1 MIKIIDSANQTLA
14 ILQNIIDPIILEEL
28 NREFIFNFITVID
41 NDKSNHVNYQN
52 KVEAN
57 GNYFN
62 IIYTEEE
69 RTQEGIFITA
79 QCEHVSYDL
88 LDTQYT
94 AGFTAT
100 GVFSAVASLAIGT
113 ANFTIGTV
121 ASTATETISILEA
134 TNARQIL
141 LSLASLHDGEIEW
154 DKYAINEVSQ
164 RGADR
169 GVQFRYRKNLTGVKR
184 IVDNRKKVGGNPTV
198 SYLVNVAELEFE
210 QSYIDKGYNL
220 LEHYELG
227 DTVRIIDEDLNLDTS
242 LRIVKESHDINQR
255 MQGNVEISN
264 FVDDLADTLTR
275 IETTVVAKNN
285 VYNGCSIGPDLGF
298 VATRSDL
305 LARTIMNATDGIK
318 IQKGDGAG
326 GWTDAIYLDT
336 SGNGTFTGFILASQ
350 IIGGSI
356 TIGSGSNVFMA
367 NDTDGIWLGATAF
380 ATALFK
386 VTTSGSA
393 TANDLTLTGGLIDIG
408 TGTNTFQFNITDGLF
423 LGATSVSTA
432 PFSVTMSG
440 AMTATDFTLT
450 GGLIRTAPT
459 GERIELYNDS
469 ISCYN
474 SSNNLHGFST
484 ESASATFG
492 DAFYYENG
500 TKVLEFYN
508 NLAGAGYS
516 IRSVGAASM
525 FLGGYG
531 QNTRPEG
538 LWDFSLATEVAGLDT
553 SVHHQPHHNHGIPN
567 GTVLTTATGSV
578 TWVESGGFSHNH
590 SITEALYSKAT
601 RSDMGASLSGSAKW
615 YGGALGN
622 DGKIYGIP
630 YSSTDILII
639 NPTTGSAIRTTLGA
653 SLTGTAKWA
662 GGVLANN
669 GKIYGIP
676 YDSTDILIIN
686 PTTGSATRT
695 TMGASLTGTAKWE
708 GGALGNDGKIYG
720 IPRNSTDILII
731 NPTTG
736 SATRTTMGASLSG
749 SGKWAGGALGN
760 DGKIYGIPYSSTDI
774 LIINPTTGSA
784 IRTTMGANLTGNYK
798 WTGGILGNDG
808 KIYGISNASADI
820 LIINT
825 TTGSATRSDM
835 GASLSGS
842 AKWYG
847 GALGNDGKIY
857 GIPTHSID
865 ILVINTTTG
874 SAIRTTLG
882 ADLSGSAKWTGDG
895 ILGNDGKI
903 YGIPYNSTD
912 ILIIGPAT

>member
-1 MIKIIDSANQTLA
+1 MIKVLDSSLNSLA
-14 ILQNIIDPIILEEL
+14 ILENVINPLIVEAI
-28 NREFIFNFITVID
+28 NREYEFNFTTVID

-52 KVEAN
+52 KVEAEN
-57 GNYFN
+57 NYFN
-62 IIYTEEE
+62 IIYTKEE
-69 RTQEGIFITA
+69 RTQDGIFINA

-88 LDTQYT
+88 LDTEHT

-113 ANFTIGTV
+113 ANFTIGSV

-141 LSLASLHDGEIEW
+141 LNLASLHSGEIEW
-154 DKYAINEVSQ
+154 DKYTINEVSQ
-164 RGADR
+164 RGANR
-169 GVQFRYRKNLTGVKR
+169 GVQFRYRKNLTEVKR

-198 SYLVNVAELEFE
+198 SYSINVAELEFE
-210 QSYIDKGYNL
+210 QSYIDKGYNT

-227 DTVRIIDEDLNLDTS
+227 DTVKIIDEDLNLDTS
-242 LRIVKESHDINQR
+242 LRIVKESHDVNQR
-255 MQGNVEISN
+255 MQGEVEISN
-264 FVDDLADTLTR
+264 FIDDLADTLTR
-275 IETTVVAKNN
+275 IETTVVAKDN

-298 VATRSDL
+298 VATRSDN

-318 IQKGDGAG
+318 IQKGDGVG

-356 TIGSGSNVFMA
+356 IIGTGA
-367 NDTDGIWLGATAF
+367 NTFNANSTNGIWLGATAF
-380 ATALFK
+380 T
-386 VTTSGSA
+386 
-393 TANDLTLTGGLIDIG
+393 
-408 TGTNTFQFNITDGLF
+408 
-423 LGATSVSTA
+423 TA
-432 PFSVTMSG
+432 PFSVSLSG

-474 SSNNLHGFST
+474 SSNNLHGFAT

-492 DAFYYENG
+492 DAFFYENG

-538 LWDFSLATEVAGLDT
+538 LWDFSSATEVAGLDT
-553 SVHHQPHHNHGIPN
+553 SVHHQPNHNHGIPN
-567 GTVLTTATGSV
+567 GTVLTTATGNI

-601 RSDMGASLSGSAKW
+601 RSNMGANLTGSDKWSEVVLANNGKIYGIPDDSTDILIIDPTTGSATRTAMGASLGGNDKWNGGVLGNNGKIYGIPYYSTDILIIDPTAGSATRSNMGASLTDLSKW
-615 YGGALGN
+615 NGGALGN

-630 YSSTDILII
+630 YGATDILII
-639 NPTTGSAIRTTLGA
+639 DPTTGSATRTAMGA
-653 SLTGTAKWA
+653 TLTGGSKWD

-676 YDSTDILIIN
+676 SYSTDILIID

-695 TMGASLTGTAKWE
+695 AMGADLSGTLKWSGGVLGNNGKIYCMPVNSTDILIIDPTLGTATRSDMGANLSDTIKFA
-708 GGALGNDGKIYG
+708 GGTLGNDGKIYC
-720 IPRNSTDILII
+720 
-731 NPTTG
+731 
-736 SATRTTMGASLSG
+736 M
-749 SGKWAGGALGN
+749 
-760 DGKIYGIPYSSTDI
+760 
-774 LIINPTTGSA
+774 
-784 IRTTMGANLTGNYK
+784 
-798 WTGGILGNDG
+798 
-808 KIYGISNASADI
+808 
-820 LIINT
+820 
-825 TTGSATRSDM
+825 
-835 GASLSGS
+835 
-842 AKWYG
+842 
-847 GALGNDGKIY
+847 
-857 GIPTHSID
+857 
-865 ILVINTTTG
+865 
-874 SAIRTTLG
+874 
-882 ADLSGSAKWTGDG
+882 
-895 ILGNDGKI
+895 
-903 YGIPYNSTD
+903 PYNSTD
-912 ILIIGPAT
+912 ILIIDPTTGSATRTAMGASLGGTAKWNRGALANNGKIYGSPDNSEDILTIGPAT

>member
-14 ILQNIIDPIILEEL
+14 ILQNITNSIILEEL
-28 NREFIFNFITVID
+28 NREFIFNFTTVID

-52 KVEAN
+52 KVEAEN
-57 GNYFN
+57 NYFN
-62 IIYTEEE
+62 IIYTEDE

-88 LDTQYT
+88 LDTEYT
-94 AGFTAT
+94 AGFTAI

-113 ANFTIGTV
+113 ANFTIGSV

-141 LSLASLHDGEIEW
+141 LSLASLHGGEIEW
-154 DKYAINEVSQ
+154 DKYVINEVSQ

-184 IVDNRKKVGGNPTV
+184 IVDNRKKVNGNPTV

-210 QSYIDKGYNL
+210 QSYIDKGYDS

-227 DTVRIIDEDLNLDTS
+227 DTVRVIDKDLNLDTS
-242 LRIVKESHDINQR
+242 LRIVKESHDVNQR

-264 FVDDLADTLTR
+264 FVDNLADTLTK
-275 IETTVVAKNN
+275 IETTVVAKDNI
-285 VYNGCSIGPDLGF
+285 YNGCSIGPDLGF

-356 TIGSGSNVFMA
+356 VIGTGSNVFMA
-367 NDTDGIWLGATAF
+367 NGTDGIWLGSTAF
-380 ATALFK
+380 ATAPFK
-386 VTTSGSA
+386 VTISGSA
-393 TANDLTLTGGLIDIG
+393 TANDLTLTGGLINIG
-408 TGTNTFQFNITDGLF
+408 TGTNTFQFNTTDGLF
-423 LGATSVSTA
+423 LGATSISTA

-474 SSNNLHGFST
+474 SSNNLHGFAT

-492 DAFYYENG
+492 DAFFYENG

-538 LWDFSLATEVAGLDT
+538 LWDFSLATSVAGLDT
-553 SVHHQPHHNHGIPN
+553 SVHHQPNHNHGIPN
-567 GTVLTTATGSV
+567 GTVLTTATGNI

-601 RSDMGASLSGSAKW
+601 RSDMGVSLIGNTKWRGGVLGNNGKIYGIPYSSVDILIIDPSAGSAIRTTMGTCW
-615 YGGALGN
+615 TNTFNGGVLGN

-630 YSSTDILII
+630 YGSTDILII
-639 NPTTGSAIRTTLGA
+639 NTSINSATCTTMGADLSGSG
-653 SLTGTAKWA
+653 KWS
-662 GGVLANN
+662 GGVLGND

-676 YDSTDILIIN
+676 TNATDILIIDPSTGSATRTTMGASLGGSGKWSEGVLGN
-686 PTTGSATRT
+686 DGKIYGIPTNATDILIIDPSTGSATRT
-695 TMGASLTGTAKWE
+695 TMGASLTGTYKWM
-708 GGALGNDGKIYG
+708 GGILGNNGKIYG
-720 IPRNSTDILII
+720 IPHNATDILII
-731 NPTTG
+731 DPSTG

-749 SGKWAGGALGN
+749 SNKWIGGVLGNDGKIYGIPHSSTDILIIDPNSGTATRSNMGTSLTGAGKWREGVLGN
-760 DGKIYGIPYSSTDI
+760 DGKIYGIPY
-774 LIINPTTGSA
+774 LA
-784 IRTTMGANLTGNYK
+784 E
-798 WTGGILGNDG
+798 
-808 KIYGISNASADI
+808 
-820 LIINT
+820 
-825 TTGSATRSDM
+825 
-835 GASLSGS
+835 
-842 AKWYG
+842 
-847 GALGNDGKIY
+847 
-857 GIPTHSID
+857 
-865 ILVINTTTG
+865 
-874 SAIRTTLG
+874 
-882 ADLSGSAKWTGDG
+882 
-895 ILGNDGKI
+895 
-903 YGIPYNSTD
+903 D
-912 ILIIGPAT
+912 ILIIGSST